1 MSGCKLDE
9 AVGTA
14 AAELGSRALP
24 RPDALLFLGTGLGML
39 PSKLT
44 RATRV
49 QLGRVGG
56 VPKPWRDTVLHVG
69 HLGTTPV
76 WIMEDAPGAPEHGGN
91 DQHGEPPWVRAFP
104 CWLAAA
110 AGAPVCVHTS
120 AGFALE
126 SRANP
131 IQPTSLALLKDH
143 MNLSGR
149 TPLIGLG
156 ESKLGPLF
164 PDQSRL
170 HLESLRK
177 SALARGQRLG
187 VPVVEA
193 IAACTLGPALET
205 PAERM
210 FWARAGADVAVQGLA
225 MPLLGAAHAGL
236 AMLAI
241 VCVTDSG
248 QGIDDV
254 GAIVRNADK
263 MAPALE
269 DLIASLA
276 PDLTKAANELGV
288 EEA

>member
-14 AAELGSRALP
+14 AAELGSRPLP

-39 PSKLT
+39 PAKLS
-44 RATRV
+44 RSTRV

-69 HLGTTPV
+69 FLGETPV
-76 WIMEDAPGAPEHGGN
+76 WLMEDAPGAPEHGGN
-91 DQHGEPPWVRAFP
+91 DTHGEQPWVRAFP

-120 AGFALE
+120 AGLALE

-131 IQPTSLALLKDH
+131 VRPLSLALVRDH

-177 SALARGQRLG
+177 VALARGQKLG

-193 IAACTLGPALET
+193 VVACTLGPALET

-225 MPLLGAAHAGL
+225 MPLLAAAHSGL

-248 QGIDDV
+248 EAIDDV
-254 GAIVRNADK
+254 GALVRNADK

-276 PDLTKAANELGV
+276 PELAKAANELGV
-288 EEA
+288 EEV